1 MGSEMCIRDSA
12 VTAEF
17 SLRIR
22 VYIEDTD
29 AGGIVYYVNY
39 LKYLERAR
47 TELMRTFG
55 LERAAVSD
63 AGWNF
68 VVSDVSLSYKEPA
81 RLDDQLYA
89 TAVISAVGGATIN
102 FHQTVRRDDTVLVA
116 GDIEIACVD
125 RGTGRPTRLDAALR
139 QQIEATLAAT
149 EEVI

>member
-1 MGSEMCIRDSA
+1 M
-12 VTAEF
+12 TAEF
-17 SLRIR
+17 SLPIR

-81 RLDDQLYA
+81 RLDDQLHA

-102 FHQTVRRDDTVLVA
+102 FRQKVRRADAVLVA
-116 GDIEIACVD
+116 GDIQIACVD

-139 QQIEATLAAT
+139 KQVEATLVAT
-149 EEVI
+149 EEVT

>member
-1 MGSEMCIRDSA
+1 M
-12 VTAEF
+12 TAEF
-17 SLRIR
+17 SLPIR

-55 LERAAVSD
+55 LERAAVAD

-68 VVSDVSLSYKEPA
+68 VVSDVSLSYREPA
-81 RLDDQLYA
+81 WLDDQLHA

-102 FHQTVRRDDTVLVA
+102 FRQKVRRADAVLVA
-116 GDIEIACVD
+116 GDIQIACVD

-139 QQIEATLAAT
+139 KQVEATLAAT
-149 EEVI
+149 EEVT

>member
-1 MGSEMCIRDSA
+1 M
-12 VTAEF
+12 TAEF
-17 SLRIR
+17 SLPIR

-55 LERAAVSD
+55 LERAAVAD

-68 VVSDVSLSYKEPA
+68 VVSDVSLSYREPA
-81 RLDDQLYA
+81 RLDDQLHA

-102 FHQTVRRDDTVLVA
+102 FHQKVRRADAVLVA
-116 GDIEIACVD
+116 GDIQIACVD

-139 QQIEATLAAT
+139 KQVEATLAAT
-149 EEVI
+149 EELT

>member
-1 MGSEMCIRDSA
+1 MT
-12 VTAEF
+12 VEF
-17 SLRIR
+17 SLPIR

-47 TELMRTFG
+47 TELMRTLD

-81 RLDDQLYA
+81 RLDDQLHA
-89 TAVISAVGGATIN
+89 TAVISAVGGATVT
-102 FHQTVRRDDTVLVA
+102 FHQTVRRDDAVLVA
-116 GDIEIACVD
+116 GDIQIACID
-125 RGTGRPTRLDAALR
+125 RETGRPTRLDAGLR

-149 EEVI
+149 EEVT

>member
-1 MGSEMCIRDSA
+1 M
-12 VTAEF
+12 TAEF
-17 SLRIR
+17 SLPIR

-81 RLDDQLYA
+81 RLDDQLQA

-116 GDIEIACVD
+116 GDIQIACVD

-139 QQIEATLAAT
+139 KQIEATLAAT
-149 EEVI
+149 EEVT

>member
-1 MGSEMCIRDSA
+1 M
-12 VTAEF
+12 TAEF
-17 SLRIR
+17 SLPIR

-55 LERAAVSD
+55 LGRAAVSD

-81 RLDDQLYA
+81 RLDDQLSA

-102 FHQTVRRDDTVLVA
+102 FHQTVRRDDAMLVA
-116 GDIEIACVD
+116 GDIQIACVD

-139 QQIEATLAAT
+139 KKVEATLAVT
-149 EEVI
+149 EEVT

>member
-1 MGSEMCIRDSA
+1 M
-12 VTAEF
+12 TAEF
-17 SLRIR
+17 SLPIR

-47 TELMRTFG
+47 TELMRSFG
-55 LERAAVSD
+55 LERAAVAD

-81 RLDDQLYA
+81 RLDDQLHA

-102 FHQTVRRDDTVLVA
+102 FHQKVRRADAVLVA
-116 GDIEIACVD
+116 GDIQIACVD
-125 RGTGRPTRLDAALR
+125 RGTGRPTRLDAVLR
-139 QQIEATLAAT
+139 KQIEATLAAT
-149 EEVI
+149 EEVT

>member
-1 MGSEMCIRDSA
+1 M
-12 VTAEF
+12 TAEF
-17 SLRIR
+17 SLPIR

-29 AGGIVYYVNY
+29 AGGIVYHVNY

-55 LERAAVSD
+55 LERAAVAD

-68 VVSDVSLSYKEPA
+68 VVSDVSLSYREPA
-81 RLDDQLYA
+81 RLDDQLHA

-102 FHQTVRRDDTVLVA
+102 FHQKVRRAGAVLVS
-116 GDIEIACVD
+116 GDIQIACVD

-139 QQIEATLAAT
+139 KQVEATIAAT
-149 EEVI
+149 EEVT

>member
-1 MGSEMCIRDSA
+1 M
-12 VTAEF
+12 TAEF
-17 SLRIR
+17 SLPIR

-55 LERAAVSD
+55 LERAAVAD

-68 VVSDVSLSYKEPA
+68 VVSDVSLSYREPA
-81 RLDDQLYA
+81 RLDDQLHA

-102 FHQTVRRDDTVLVA
+102 FHQKVRRADAVLVA
-116 GDIEIACVD
+116 GDIQIACVD

-139 QQIEATLAAT
+139 KQVEATIAAT
-149 EEVI
+149 EEVT

>member
-1 MGSEMCIRDSA
+1 

-17 SLRIR
+17 SLPIR

-29 AGGIVYYVNY
+29 VGGIVYYVNY

-55 LERAAVSD
+55 LGRAAVSD

-81 RLDDQLYA
+81 RLDDQLQA

-102 FHQTVRRDDTVLVA
+102 FHQTVRRDDSVLVA
-116 GDIEIACVD
+116 GDIQIACVD

-139 QQIEATLAAT
+139 TQIEATLAAT
-149 EEVI
+149 EEVT

>member
-1 MGSEMCIRDSA
+1 M
-12 VTAEF
+12 TAEF
-17 SLRIR
+17 SLPIR

-47 TELMRTFG
+47 TELMRTLG

-63 AGWNF
+63 EGWNF

-81 RLDDQLYA
+81 RLDDQLHA
-89 TAVISAVGGATIN
+89 TAVISAVGGATVN
-102 FHQTVRRDDTVLVA
+102 FRQTVRRDDTVLVA
-116 GDIEIACVD
+116 GDIQIACVD

-139 QQIEATLAAT
+139 KQVEATLVAT
-149 EEVI
+149 EEVT

>member
-1 MGSEMCIRDSA
+1 M
-12 VTAEF
+12 TAEF
-17 SLRIR
+17 SLPIR

-81 RLDDQLYA
+81 RLDDQLHA

-102 FHQTVRRDDTVLVA
+102 FHQTVRRDDAVLVA
-116 GDIEIACVD
+116 GDIQIACVD

-139 QQIEATLAAT
+139 QQLEAKLAVT
-149 EEVI
+149 EEVT

>member
-1 MGSEMCIRDSA
+1 MI
-12 VTAEF
+12 AEF
-17 SLRIR
+17 SLPIR

-81 RLDDQLYA
+81 RLDDQLHA

-102 FHQTVRRDDTVLVA
+102 FHQTVRRDDAVLVA
-116 GDIEIACVD
+116 GDIQIACID

-139 QQIEATLAAT
+139 KKVEATLAVT
-149 EEVI
+149 EEVT

>member
-1 MGSEMCIRDSA
+1 M
-12 VTAEF
+12 TAEF
-17 SLRIR
+17 SLPIR

-81 RLDDQLYA
+81 RLDDQLHA

-102 FHQTVRRDDTVLVA
+102 FHQKVRRAGAVLVS
-116 GDIEIACVD
+116 GDIQIACVD

-139 QQIEATLAAT
+139 KQVEATLAAT
-149 EEVI
+149 EEVT

>member
-1 MGSEMCIRDSA
+1 M
-12 VTAEF
+12 TAEF
-17 SLRIR
+17 SLPIR

-29 AGGIVYYVNY
+29 AGGMVYYVNY

-55 LERAAVSD
+55 LERAAISD

-81 RLDDQLYA
+81 RLDDQLHA

-102 FHQTVRRDDTVLVA
+102 FHQKVRRAGAVLVS
-116 GDIEIACVD
+116 GDIQIACVD

-139 QQIEATLAAT
+139 KQVEATLAAT
-149 EEVI
+149 EEVT

>member
-1 MGSEMCIRDSA
+1 M
-12 VTAEF
+12 TAEF
-17 SLRIR
+17 SLPIR
-22 VYIEDTD
+22 GYIEDTD

-81 RLDDQLYA
+81 RLDDQLHA

-102 FHQTVRRDDTVLVA
+102 FHQTVRRDDALLVA
-116 GDIEIACVD
+116 GDIQIACVD

-139 QQIEATLAAT
+139 QQLEATLAAT
-149 EEVI
+149 EEVT

>member
-1 MGSEMCIRDSA
+1 M
-12 VTAEF
+12 TAEF
-17 SLRIR
+17 SLPIR

-55 LERAAVSD
+55 LERAAVTD

-81 RLDDQLYA
+81 RLDDQLHA

-116 GDIEIACVD
+116 GDIQIACVD

-139 QQIEATLAAT
+139 QQIEAAK
-149 EEVI
+149 EEVT

>member
-1 MGSEMCIRDSA
+1 M
-12 VTAEF
+12 TAEF
-17 SLRIR
+17 SLPIR

-39 LKYLERAR
+39 LKYLERSR

-81 RLDDQLYA
+81 RLDDQLHA

-102 FHQTVRRDDTVLVA
+102 FHQTVRRDDAVLVA
-116 GDIEIACVD
+116 GDIQIACID

-139 QQIEATLAAT
+139 QQIEATLAVT
-149 EEVI
+149 EEVT

>member
-1 MGSEMCIRDSA
+1 M
-12 VTAEF
+12 TAEF
-17 SLRIR
+17 SLPIR

-81 RLDDQLYA
+81 RLDDQLHA

-102 FHQTVRRDDTVLVA
+102 FRQTVRRDDTVLVA
-116 GDIEIACVD
+116 GDIQIACVD

-139 QQIEATLAAT
+139 KQIEATLAAT
-149 EEVI
+149 EEVT

>member
-1 MGSEMCIRDSA
+1 M
-12 VTAEF
+12 TAEF
-17 SLRIR
+17 SLPIR

-55 LERAAVSD
+55 LERAAVAD

-81 RLDDQLYA
+81 RLDDQLHA

-102 FHQTVRRDDTVLVA
+102 FHQKVRRAGAVLVA
-116 GDIEIACVD
+116 GDIQIACVD

-139 QQIEATLAAT
+139 KQVEATLGAT
-149 EEVI
+149 EGVT

>member
-1 MGSEMCIRDSA
+1 M
-12 VTAEF
+12 TAEF
-17 SLRIR
+17 SLPIR

-39 LKYLERAR
+39 LKYLERVR

-81 RLDDQLYA
+81 RLDDQLRA
-89 TAVISAVGGATIN
+89 TAVISAVGGATVN
-102 FHQTVRRDDTVLVA
+102 FHQTVRRDDSVLVA
-116 GDIEIACVD
+116 GYIQIACVD
-125 RGTGRPTRLDAALR
+125 RGTGRPTRLDAELR
-139 QQIEATLAAT
+139 KQLEATLAPT
-149 EEVI
+149 EKVI

>member
-1 MGSEMCIRDSA
+1 M
-12 VTAEF
+12 TAEF
-17 SLRIR
+17 SLPIR

-55 LERAAVSD
+55 LERAAVAD

-81 RLDDQLYA
+81 RLDDQLHA

-102 FHQTVRRDDTVLVA
+102 FHQKVRRAGAVLVS
-116 GDIEIACVD
+116 GDIQIACVD

-139 QQIEATLAAT
+139 KQIEATLAAT
-149 EEVI
+149 EEVT

>member
-1 MGSEMCIRDSA
+1 VI
-12 VTAEF
+12 AEF
-17 SLRIR
+17 SLPIR

-81 RLDDQLYA
+81 RLDDQLHA
-89 TAVISAVGGATIN
+89 TAVISAVGGATVD
-102 FHQTVRRDDTVLVA
+102 FRQTVRRDDTVLVA
-116 GDIEIACVD
+116 GDIQIACVD
-125 RGTGRPTRLDAALR
+125 RGTGRPTRLDAVLR
-139 QQIEATLAAT
+139 KQIEATLAAT
-149 EEVI
+149 EEVT

>member
-1 MGSEMCIRDSA
+1 M
-12 VTAEF
+12 TAEF
-17 SLRIR
+17 SLPIR

-81 RLDDQLYA
+81 RLDDQLHA

-102 FHQTVRRDDTVLVA
+102 FYQTVRRDDAVLVA
-116 GDIEIACVD
+116 GDIQIACVD

-139 QQIEATLAAT
+139 KKVEATLAVT
-149 EEVI
+149 EEVT

>member
-1 MGSEMCIRDSA
+1 M
-12 VTAEF
+12 TAEF
-17 SLRIR
+17 SLPIR

-55 LERAAVSD
+55 LERAAVAD

-81 RLDDQLYA
+81 RLDDQLHA

-102 FHQTVRRDDTVLVA
+102 FHQKVRRADAVLVS
-116 GDIEIACVD
+116 GDIQIACVD

-139 QQIEATLAAT
+139 KQVEATLGAT
-149 EEVI
+149 EGVT

>member
-1 MGSEMCIRDSA
+1 M
-12 VTAEF
+12 TAEF
-17 SLRIR
+17 SLPIR

-55 LERAAVSD
+55 LERAAVAD

-81 RLDDQLYA
+81 RLDDQLHA

-102 FHQTVRRDDTVLVA
+102 FHQKVRRADAVLVA
-116 GDIEIACVD
+116 GDIQIACVD

-139 QQIEATLAAT
+139 KQVEATLATT
-149 EEVI
+149 EEVT

>member
-1 MGSEMCIRDSA
+1 M
-12 VTAEF
+12 TAEF
-17 SLRIR
+17 SLPIR

-39 LKYLERAR
+39 LRYLERAR

-55 LERAAVSD
+55 LERAAVAD
-63 AGWNF
+63 AGRNF

-81 RLDDQLYA
+81 RLDDQLHA

-102 FHQTVRRDDTVLVA
+102 FHQKVRRAGAVLVS
-116 GDIEIACVD
+116 GDIQIACVD

-139 QQIEATLAAT
+139 KQVEATLGAT
-149 EEVI
+149 EGVT

>member
-1 MGSEMCIRDSA
+1 M
-12 VTAEF
+12 TAEF
-17 SLRIR
+17 SLPIR

-81 RLDDQLYA
+81 RLDDQLHA
-89 TAVISAVGGATIN
+89 TAVISAVGGATVD
-102 FHQTVRRDDTVLVA
+102 FRQTVRRDDTVLVA
-116 GDIEIACVD
+116 GDIQIACVD

-139 QQIEATLAAT
+139 KQIEATLAAT
-149 EEVI
+149 EEVT

>member
-1 MGSEMCIRDSA
+1 M
-12 VTAEF
+12 TAEF
-17 SLRIR
+17 SLPIR

-81 RLDDQLYA
+81 RLDDQLHA
-89 TAVISAVGGATIN
+89 TAVISAVGGATVD
-102 FHQTVRRDDTVLVA
+102 FRQTVRRDDTVLVA
-116 GDIEIACVD
+116 GDIQIACVD
-125 RGTGRPTRLDAALR
+125 RGTGRPTRLDAVLR
-139 QQIEATLAAT
+139 KQIEATLAAT
-149 EEVI
+149 EEVT

>member
-1 MGSEMCIRDSA
+1 M
-12 VTAEF
+12 TAEF
-17 SLRIR
+17 SLPIR

-68 VVSDVSLSYKEPA
+68 VVSDVSLSYHQPA
-81 RLDDQLYA
+81 RLDDQPHA
-89 TAVISAVGGATIN
+89 TAVILGVGGATVR
-102 FHQTVRRDDTVLVA
+102 FRQTVRRDNAVLVS
-116 GDIEIACVD
+116 GEIQIACVD
-125 RGTGRPTRLDAALR
+125 RGTGRPTRLDADLR
-139 QQIEATLAAT
+139 KQIEATLAAT
-149 EEVI
+149 EEVK

>member
-1 MGSEMCIRDSA
+1 M
-12 VTAEF
+12 TAEF
-17 SLRIR
+17 SLPIR

-39 LKYLERAR
+39 LKYFERAR

-55 LERAAVSD
+55 LERAAVAD

-81 RLDDQLYA
+81 RLDDQLHA

-102 FHQTVRRDDTVLVA
+102 FHQKVRRADAVLVA
-116 GDIEIACVD
+116 GDIQIACVD
-125 RGTGRPTRLDAALR
+125 RGTGRPMRLDAALR
-139 QQIEATLAAT
+139 KRVEATLATT
-149 EEVI
+149 EEVT

>member
-1 MGSEMCIRDSA
+1 M
-12 VTAEF
+12 TAEF
-17 SLRIR
+17 SLPIR

-81 RLDDQLYA
+81 RLDDQLHA

-102 FHQTVRRDDTVLVA
+102 FHQTVRRDDTLLVA
-116 GDIEIACVD
+116 GDIQIACVD

-139 QQIEATLAAT
+139 KQIEATLAVT
-149 EEVI
+149 EEVT

>member
-1 MGSEMCIRDSA
+1 M
-12 VTAEF
+12 TAEF
-17 SLRIR
+17 SLPIR

-81 RLDDQLYA
+81 RLDDQLHA

-102 FHQTVRRDDTVLVA
+102 FRQTVRRDDTVLVA
-116 GDIEIACVD
+116 GDIQIACVD
-125 RGTGRPTRLDAALR
+125 GGTGRPTRLDAALR
-139 QQIEATLAAT
+139 KQIEATLAAT
-149 EEVI
+149 EEVT

>member
-1 MGSEMCIRDSA
+1 M
-12 VTAEF
+12 TAEF
-17 SLRIR
+17 SLPIR

-55 LERAAVSD
+55 LERAAISD

-81 RLDDQLYA
+81 RLDDQLHA
-89 TAVISAVGGATIN
+89 TAVISAVGGATVN
-102 FHQTVRRDDTVLVA
+102 FRQTVRRDDTVLVA
-116 GDIEIACVD
+116 GDIQIACVD
-125 RGTGRPTRLDAALR
+125 RGTGRPTRLDAVLR
-139 QQIEATLAAT
+139 KQIEATLAAT
-149 EEVI
+149 EEVT

>member
-1 MGSEMCIRDSA
+1 M
-12 VTAEF
+12 TAEF
-17 SLRIR
+17 SLPIR

-55 LERAAVSD
+55 LERAAISD

-81 RLDDQLYA
+81 RLDDQLHA

-102 FHQTVRRDDTVLVA
+102 FHQKVRRAGAVLVS
-116 GDIEIACVD
+116 GDIQIACVD

-139 QQIEATLAAT
+139 KQVEATLVAT
-149 EEVI
+149 EEVT

>member
-1 MGSEMCIRDSA
+1 M
-12 VTAEF
+12 TAEF
-17 SLRIR
+17 SLPIR

-102 FHQTVRRDDTVLVA
+102 FHQTVRRDDAVLVA
-116 GDIEIACVD
+116 GYIQIACVD

-139 QQIEATLAAT
+139 KKVEATLAVT
-149 EEVI
+149 EEVT